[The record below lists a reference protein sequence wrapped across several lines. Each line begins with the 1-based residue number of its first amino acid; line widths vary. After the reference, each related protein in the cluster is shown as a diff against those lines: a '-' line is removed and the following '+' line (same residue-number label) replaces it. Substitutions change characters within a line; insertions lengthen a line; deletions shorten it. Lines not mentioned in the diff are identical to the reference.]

1 MGRIRKGRRIVQDK
15 TGFPVEAPKKRGRPS
30 KLTKTVAAK
39 IVEYLEV
46 GNYQETAARAAGISR
61 STFHRWMKRGAD
73 AKSRGKDSR
82 YRDFRDSVKKAEA
95 EAEVRAVKCVI
106 DASETKWQAA
116 MTYLERKFPERWS
129 RGERREHSGAIE
141 RPVQNLSVLSD
152 EELDQLL
159 VLTAK
164 MEGLPNPLH

>member
-1 MGRIRKGRRIVQDK
+1 MCTTETDVDGFQPVD
-15 TGFPVEAPKKRGRPS
+15 FPVEAPKKRGRPS

-82 YRDFRDSVKKAEA
+82 YRDFRDNVKKAEA
-95 EAEVRAVKCVI
+95 VAEVAAVKCVI

-116 MTYLERKFPERWS
+116 MTFLERKFPERWS
-129 RGERREHSGAIE
+129 RGERVEHSGTIE
-141 RPVQNLSVLSD
+141 QPTIDLSVLTD
-152 EELDQLL
+152 EELATLDTI
-159 VLTAK
+159 TAK
-164 MEGLPNPLH
+164 LEGIKAPVH

>member
-1 MGRIRKGRRIVQDK
+1 MGTRENDVEDLQPDDY
-15 TGFPVEAPKKRGRPS
+15 PVSAPRKRGRPS
-30 KLTKTVAAK
+30 KLTKTVAAR

-82 YRDFRDSVKKAEA
+82 YRDFRDNVKKAEA
-95 EAEVRAVKCVI
+95 EAEVAAVKCVI

-116 MTYLERKFPERWS
+116 MTFLERKFPERWS
-129 RGERREHSGAIE
+129 RGELVEHSGTIE
-141 RPVQNLSVLSD
+141 QPTIDLSVLTD
-152 EELDQLL
+152 EELATLDTI
-159 VLTAK
+159 TAK
-164 MEGLPNPLH
+164 LEGIKAPVH